1 MRKRKHVMF
10 LNSSQ
15 FLFMSL
21 CSSASMLN
29 FEFLCLPWT
38 NSWDMLLFTSGILL
52 VIHKYQRDIQRRV
65 NIIIPIFANG
75 AGLLT
80 HAVLQARSIDLSI
93 SSFFK
98 FFYLQSFSFLHKQ
111 PFQIFPGIKEIKK
124 EEEKI
129 QFHNQWKIRLF
140 SNVLDLHKTP
150 RAAVLNQKTDSSG
163 MGCGGGGGG
172 GQWPS
177 QGIQETWHPWSALS
191 LTY

>member
-1 MRKRKHVMF
+1 
-10 LNSSQ
+10 
-15 FLFMSL
+15 
-21 CSSASMLN
+21 
-29 FEFLCLPWT
+29 
-38 NSWDMLLFTSGILL
+38 MLLFTSGILL

-129 QFHNQWKIRLF
+129 QFHNQ
-140 SNVLDLHKTP
+140 
-150 RAAVLNQKTDSSG
+150 
-163 MGCGGGGGG
+163 
-172 GQWPS
+172 
-177 QGIQETWHPWSALS
+177 
-191 LTY
+191 